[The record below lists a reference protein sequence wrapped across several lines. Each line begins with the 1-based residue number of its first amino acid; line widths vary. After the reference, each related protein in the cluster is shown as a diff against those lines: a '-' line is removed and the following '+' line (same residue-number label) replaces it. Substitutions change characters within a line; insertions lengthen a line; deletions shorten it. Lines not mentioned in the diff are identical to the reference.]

1 MIFYFSGTGNT
12 RWAAIRL
19 ASATQERLID
29 IAEEM
34 RRIKTS
40 GVDKTEPFILK
51 EGERLGFVFPVH
63 GWRVPRLV
71 RDFLSQLVVTQPT
84 EDLTSADSSARKN
97 PHQAPF
103 TYAVCTVDHCH
114 VNRLE
119 AERRI
124 RVAAVVLDLDI
135 VVEFK
140 DDAVCTAGDSIGLT
154 IENLNATLAAND
166 SLNALGIHEVSSA
179 YSLIMPESYVGLPFM
194 DVDPKEKEIRKKE
207 KSAQELEVICEE
219 VFNRKESINRLVKGF
234 WPWGM
239 TKIIGG
245 FFEHVLIT
253 DKRFHITQEKC
264 VKCGICANVCPV
276 GDIKGGKGKT
286 PEWLHHKDCLTC
298 FCCYHHCPH
307 HAIEFGHQTQKK
319 GQYYYK

>member
-34 RRIKTS
+34 RRMKTS

-71 RDFLSQLVVTQPT
+71 RDFLFRLVVALPT
-84 EDLTSADSSARKN
+84 EDLTSAVSSARKN

-103 TYAVCTVDHCH
+103 TY
-114 VNRLE
+114 
-119 AERRI
+119 
-124 RVAAVVLDLDI
+124 
-135 VVEFK
+135 
-140 DDAVCTAGDSIGLT
+140 AVCTAGDSIGLT

-253 DKRFHITQEKC
+253 DKRFHVEKDKC

-276 GDIKGGKGKT
+276 GDIKGGHGEY

-298 FCCYHHCPH
+298 FTCYHHCPH
-307 HAIEFGHQTQKK
+307 HAIEFGNQTQKK
-319 GQYYYK
+319 GQYYFK